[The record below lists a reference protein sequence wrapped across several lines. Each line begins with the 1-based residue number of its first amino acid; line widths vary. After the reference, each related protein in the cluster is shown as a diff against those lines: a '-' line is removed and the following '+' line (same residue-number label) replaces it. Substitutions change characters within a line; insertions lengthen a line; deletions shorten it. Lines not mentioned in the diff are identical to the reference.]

1 MMASALASPA
11 DWLTACNET
20 GAAPPIQY
28 YGTDSALMAV
38 TDHSSPVAQE
48 PSGFEVAVRARS
60 WDWLLELRRRL
71 KVDIQL
77 VDDRHTPLLPFAAAG
92 PAPSLSGLWEQRE
105 PVVVSAVTSAL
116 QTRTPQAVA
125 WHGLQIICMALTVE
139 RSTSGAL
146 VLGRMLPPGQDSEA
160 SRAQLEL
167 VGSWLSTA
175 VEAHLLSPPA
185 LHASGVNRIAP
196 LGKLLATAAESE
208 SDRELVRLFGEAV
221 AVWHDIEV
229 SGYIEMSDGNFA
241 RDVSLPGARK
251 GDRPAT
257 IPAMGLPDSTDLAR
271 LPQGHVD
278 RFGLPVNNE
287 AYVCQLRRGN
297 GRAWLLVFTG
307 AIDAYDL
314 QRLVAYVALLDV
326 ALAFASAEAA
336 AQMASTLTR
345 RLADVEDAPETR
357 ASLAL
362 DELRG
367 VLGGSSA
374 TLTVESTNGGVVLRA
389 SSPVIAGPDTTKTS
403 RLTVVNRSDRHY
415 TTTVSVARAE
425 GVQFTPRDHAAAAAA
440 TDVLNA
446 WAASYRASTSRR
458 DRRTGAPA
466 FHEVMERSA
475 REAVERGTPVTAVV
489 LMIRDAVLSPGSTQR
504 WVAGMRGQMRPS
516 DLAGMLAEGEIGLL
530 MHDTTAQH
538 AKNIASRLR
547 AVVDGLPGTEPVL
560 IGVATRVPG
569 LPLADGIVREARTD
583 ALSSSRTTTDVNVA
597 IAREVRR

>member
-1 MMASALASPA
+1 
-11 DWLTACNET
+11 
-20 GAAPPIQY
+20 
-28 YGTDSALMAV
+28 MAV

-92 PAPSLSGLWEQRE
+92 PAPSLSALWEQRE

-116 QTRTPQAVA
+116 QTRVPQAVA

-139 RSTSGAL
+139 RSTSGVL
-146 VLGRMLPPGQDSEA
+146 VLGRLLPPGQDSDA

-196 LGKLLATAAESE
+196 LAKLLATAAETE

-257 IPAMGLPDSTDLAR
+257 IPAMGLPDSAELAR

-287 AYVCQLRRGN
+287 AYVCQLRRTH

-336 AQMASTLTR
+336 VRVTTTLTR
-345 RLADVEDAPETR
+345 RLADVEDTDSR
-357 ASLAL
+357 AGLAL
-362 DELRG
+362 EELRG
-367 VLGGSSA
+367 VLGASSA
-374 TLTVESTNGGVVLRA
+374 TMSIESANGEVVLRA
-389 SSPVIAGPDTTKTS
+389 SSPAIGSPDTAKSS
-403 RLTVVNRSDRHY
+403 RLTVVNRSDRQY
-415 TTTVSVARAE
+415 TTTVSIGRGE
-425 GVQFTPRDHAAAAAA
+425 GLQFTPRDHAVATAAA
-440 TDVLNA
+440 DVLNA
-446 WAASYRASTSRR
+446 WAASYRVSTSRR

-475 REAVERGTPVTAVV
+475 REAVERGVPVTAVV
-489 LMIRDAVLSPGSTQR
+489 LVIRDAVLSPGSTQR

-538 AKNIASRLR
+538 AKTIASRLR
-547 AVVDGLPGTEPVL
+547 AVVDGLPGTDPIL
-560 IGVATRVPG
+560 IGVASRVPG
-569 LPLADGIVREARTD
+569 LPVMDGIVREARTD
-583 ALSSSRTTTDVNVA
+583 ALSSRNTERNTAV
-597 IAREVRR
+597 AREVRR

>member
-1 MMASALASPA
+1 
-11 DWLTACNET
+11 
-20 GAAPPIQY
+20 
-28 YGTDSALMAV
+28 MAV

-77 VDDRHTPLLPFAAAG
+77 VDDRHTPLLPFAVAG
-92 PAPSLSGLWEQRE
+92 PAPSLSGLWEQRDA
-105 PVVVSAVTSAL
+105 VVVSAVTNAF
-116 QTRTPQAVA
+116 QTRSPQAAA
-125 WHGLQIICMALTVE
+125 WHGLQIICMALTSE
-139 RSTSGAL
+139 HSMSGVL
-146 VLGRMLPPGQDSEA
+146 VLARMLPSGQDSEA

-196 LGKLLATAAESE
+196 LAKLLAAAAETE

-257 IPAMGLPDSTDLAR
+257 IPAMGLPDTAELAL

-287 AYVCQLRRGN
+287 AYVCQLRRGR

-307 AIDAYDL
+307 AIDSYDL

-326 ALAFASAEAA
+326 ALAVASAEAA
-336 AQMASTLTR
+336 AHITATLTR
-345 RLADVEDAPETR
+345 RLADVEDTADMR

-362 DELRG
+362 EELRG

-374 TLTVESTNGGVVLRA
+374 ALTIESANGDLVLRA
-389 SSPVIAGPDTTKTS
+389 ASPAIGGPETVKGS
-403 RLTVVNRSDRHY
+403 RLTVVNRSDRQY
-415 TTTVSVARAE
+415 TTTVSISRNE
-425 GVQFTPRDHAAAAAA
+425 GLQFTPRDHAVA
-440 TDVLNA
+440 TTAGEVLNA
-446 WAASYRASTSRR
+446 WAASYRVSTSKR

-475 REAVERGTPVTAVV
+475 REAVERGAPVTGVV
-489 LMIRDAVLSPGSTQR
+489 LLIRDAVLSPGSTQR

-530 MHDTTAQH
+530 MHDTTGQH

-547 AVVDGLPGTEPVL
+547 AVVDGLPGTDPIL

-569 LPLADGIVREARTD
+569 LPVVDGIVREARAD
-583 ALSSSRTTTDVNVA
+583 ALNSRSTDRTAA
-597 IAREVRR
+597 ITREARR

>member
-1 MMASALASPA
+1 
-11 DWLTACNET
+11 
-20 GAAPPIQY
+20 
-28 YGTDSALMAV
+28 MAV
-38 TDHSSPVAQE
+38 TDHTHPVAQE
-48 PSGFEVAVRARS
+48 PSGFEIAVRSRS

-77 VDDRHTPLLPFAAAG
+77 VDDRQTALLPFAAAG

-116 QTRTPQAVA
+116 QTRTPQALA
-125 WHGLQIICMALTVE
+125 WHGLQIICLALTVD

-146 VLGRMLPPGQDSEA
+146 VLGRMLAPGQDSDA

-196 LGKLLATAAESE
+196 LAKLLATAAESE

-229 SGYIEMSDGNFA
+229 SGYIEMSDGSFA

-257 IPAMGLPDSTDLAR
+257 IPAMGLPDSADVAR

-278 RFGLPVNNE
+278 RFGLSVNNE
-287 AYVCQLRRGN
+287 AYVCQLRRGRS
-297 GRAWLLVFTG
+297 RAWLLVFTG
-307 AIDAYDL
+307 VIDGYDL
-314 QRLVAYVALLDV
+314 QRLIAYVALLDV
-326 ALAFASAEAA
+326 ALAFASAAA
-336 AQMASTLTR
+336 AARVTSILTR
-345 RLADVEDAPETR
+345 RLADVEDIPETR
-357 ASLAL
+357 AGLAL
-362 DELRG
+362 EELRN
-367 VLGGSSA
+367 VLRGSSA
-374 TLTVESTNGGVVLRA
+374 TLTVESTSGGVVLRA
-389 SSPVIAGPDTTKTS
+389 SSPVIGGPETAKTS

-415 TTTVSVARAE
+415 TTTVSVGRSE
-425 GVQFTPRDHAAAAAA
+425 GLQFTPCDHAAATAAA
-440 TDVLNA
+440 EVLNA
-446 WAASYRASTSRR
+446 WAGSYRISTARR
-458 DRRTGAPA
+458 DRRSGAPP

-475 REAVERGTPVTAVV
+475 REAVERAVPVTAVV
-489 LMIRDAVLSPGSTQR
+489 LLIRDAALSPGSTQR

-547 AVVDGLPGTEPVL
+547 AVVDGLPGGEPIL

-569 LPLADGIVREARTD
+569 LPVADGIVREARAD
-583 ALSSSRTTTDVNVA
+583 ALNSRSTDVNVT
-597 IAREVRR
+597 IAREVSR

>member
-1 MMASALASPA
+1 
-11 DWLTACNET
+11 
-20 GAAPPIQY
+20 
-28 YGTDSALMAV
+28 MAV

-92 PAPSLSGLWEQRE
+92 AAPSLSALWEQRE

-116 QTRTPQAVA
+116 QTRVPHAVA
-125 WHGLQIICMALTVE
+125 WHGLQIVCMALTVE
-139 RSTSGAL
+139 RSASGVL
-146 VLGRMLPPGQDSEA
+146 VLGRMLPQGQDSEA

-196 LGKLLATAAESE
+196 LAKLLATAAETE

-229 SGYIEMSDGNFA
+229 SGYIEMADGHFA

-257 IPAMGLPDSTDLAR
+257 IPAMGLPDSAELAR

-287 AYVCQLRRGN
+287 AYACQLRRGH

-314 QRLVAYVALLDV
+314 QRLVAYVSLLDV
-326 ALAFASAEAA
+326 ALALASAEAA
-336 AQMASTLTR
+336 AHVTATLTR
-345 RLADVEDAPETR
+345 RLADGDDAPDTR

-367 VLGGSSA
+367 VLAGSSA
-374 TLTVESTNGGVVLRA
+374 TLLVESVNGDVVLRA
-389 SSPVIAGPDTTKTS
+389 SSPVIAGHETAKSS

-415 TTTVSVARAE
+415 TTTVSIGRGE
-425 GVQFTPRDHAAAAAA
+425 GLQFTPRDHAVATAAA
-440 TDVLNA
+440 DVLNA
-446 WAASYRASTSRR
+446 WVASYRVSTSRR

-475 REAVERGTPVTAVV
+475 REAVERGAPVTAVV
-489 LMIRDAVLSPGSTQR
+489 LLIRDAMLSPGSTQR

-516 DLAGMLAEGEIGLL
+516 DLAGMLAEGEIALL

-538 AKNIASRLR
+538 AKTIASRLR
-547 AVVDGLPGTEPVL
+547 AVVEGLPGADPIL

-569 LPLADGIVREARTD
+569 LPIVDGIVREARTD
-583 ALSSSRTTTDVNVA
+583 ALNSRHTDRTAA

>member
-1 MMASALASPA
+1 MACIEA
-11 DWLTACNET
+11 EV
-20 GAAPPIQY
+20 APQIQRE
-28 YGTDSALMAV
+28 TDSALMAV
-38 TDHSSPVAQE
+38 SDHPSPVAQE

-71 KVDIQL
+71 KVDMQL

-105 PVVVSAVTSAL
+105 PVVTSAVTSAL
-116 QTRTPQAVA
+116 QTRVPQAVA
-125 WHGLQIICMALTVE
+125 WHGLQIICTALTVE
-139 RSTSGAL
+139 RSASGVL
-146 VLGRMLPPGQDSEA
+146 VLGRLLPPGQDPEA

-196 LGKLLATAAESE
+196 LAKLLATAAESE

-229 SGYIEMSDGNFA
+229 SGYVEMPDGNFA

-257 IPAMGLPDSTDLAR
+257 IPAMGLPDSAELAR

-314 QRLVAYVALLDV
+314 QRLVAYVSLLDV
-326 ALAFASAEAA
+326 ALGFASAEAA
-336 AQMASTLTR
+336 AHVATTLTR
-345 RLADVEDAPETR
+345 RLADVEDPPETR

-362 DELRG
+362 EELRD
-367 VLGGSSA
+367 VVGGSSA
-374 TLTVESTNGGVVLRA
+374 TLTVESNTGGMVLRA
-389 SSPVIAGPDTTKTS
+389 SSPSIAGREVKTS
-403 RLTVVNRSDRHY
+403 LLTVVNRSDRHY
-415 TTTVSVARAE
+415 TTTVSISRSE
-425 GVQFTPRDHAAAAAA
+425 GLQFTPRDYAVASAGVAI
-440 TDVLNA
+440 LNA
-446 WAASYRASTSRR
+446 WAASYRVSMSRR

-475 REAVERGTPVTAVV
+475 REAVERGAPVSAVV
-489 LMIRDAVLSPGSTQR
+489 LLIRDAVLSPGSTQR

-547 AVVDGLPGTEPVL
+547 VVVDGLPGTEPIL

-569 LPLADGIVREARTD
+569 LPVVDGIVREARAD
-583 ALSSSRTTTDVNVA
+583 ALNSRRTDQSAAV
-597 IAREVRR
+597 AREVRR

>member
-1 MMASALASPA
+1 
-11 DWLTACNET
+11 
-20 GAAPPIQY
+20 
-28 YGTDSALMAV
+28 MAV

-105 PVVVSAVTSAL
+105 PVVVTAVTSAL
-116 QTRTPQAVA
+116 QTRVPQAVA

-139 RSTSGAL
+139 RNASGVL
-146 VLGRMLPPGQDSEA
+146 VLGRMLPPGQESDA

-196 LGKLLATAAESE
+196 LAKLLANAAATE

-251 GDRPAT
+251 GDRPTT
-257 IPAMGLPDSTDLAR
+257 IPAMGLPDTAELAR

-287 AYVCQLRRGN
+287 AYVCQLRRAH

-326 ALAFASAEAA
+326 ALALASAEAA
-336 AQMASTLTR
+336 AHIATTLTR
-345 RLADVEDAPETR
+345 RLADVDDAADTR

-362 DELRG
+362 EELRG

-374 TLTVESTNGGVVLRA
+374 TLKLESTNGEAVLRA
-389 SSPVIAGPDTTKTS
+389 SSPVVGGHETAKSS
-403 RLTVVNRSDRHY
+403 RMTVVNRSDRQY
-415 TTTVSVARAE
+415 TTTVSIARGE
-425 GVQFTPRDHAAAAAA
+425 GLQFTPRDHAVATAAAE
-440 TDVLNA
+440 VLSA
-446 WAASYRASTSRR
+446 WAASCRVSTSRR

-475 REAVERGTPVTAVV
+475 REAVERGVPVTAVV
-489 LMIRDAVLSPGSTQR
+489 LLIRGAVLSSGSTQR

-516 DLAGMLAEGEIGLL
+516 DLAGMLVEGEIGLL

-538 AKNIASRLR
+538 AKTIASRLR
-547 AVVDGLPGTEPVL
+547 AVVDGLPGAEPLL

-569 LPLADGIVREARTD
+569 RPLMDGIVRDARAD
-583 ALSSSRTTTDVNVA
+583 ALNSRGTDRNTA
-597 IAREVRR
+597 MAHEVRR

>member
-1 MMASALASPA
+1 M
-11 DWLTACNET
+11 ACNDSE
-20 GAAPPIQY
+20 AAPQLQRVA
-28 YGTDSALMAV
+28 DSALMMAV

-77 VDDRHTPLLPFAAAG
+77 VDDRHTPLLPFAAGG

-116 QTRTPQAVA
+116 QTRIPQAVA
-125 WHGLQIICMALTVE
+125 WHGLQIICMPLTVE
-139 RSTSGAL
+139 RSTSGVI

-185 LHASGVNRIAP
+185 LHASGINRIAP
-196 LGKLLATAAESE
+196 LAKLLSTAAASE
-208 SDRELVRLFGEAV
+208 SDRELVRLFGEAI

-229 SGYIEMSDGNFA
+229 SGYIEMSDGNFV

-257 IPAMGLPDSTDLAR
+257 MSALGLPDTTELTR

-287 AYVCQLRRGN
+287 AYVSQLRRGT

-307 AIDAYDL
+307 AIDPYDL

-336 AQMASTLTR
+336 ARVASTLTR
-345 RLADVEDAPETR
+345 RLADVEDTPETR

-362 DELRG
+362 EELRG
-367 VLGGSSA
+367 ILAASSA
-374 TLTVESTNGGVVLRA
+374 TLTVESTNGGTVLRA
-389 SSPVIAGPDTTKTS
+389 SSSAIGSTDTARTA
-403 RLTVVNRSDRHY
+403 RLTIVNRSDRHY
-415 TTTVSVARAE
+415 TTTVSVGRAE
-425 GVQFTPRDHAAAAAA
+425 GLQFTPGDHAATTAAAE
-440 TDVLNA
+440 VLNA
-446 WAASYRASTSRR
+446 WAASYRVSTARR
-458 DRRTGAPA
+458 DRRTGAPG
-466 FHEVMERSA
+466 FHDVIERSA
-475 REAVERGTPVTAVV
+475 REAVERGAPVTAVV
-489 LMIRDAVLSPGSTQR
+489 LLIRDAGLSPGSTQR

-538 AKNIASRLR
+538 AKTIASRLR
-547 AVVDGLPGTEPVL
+547 AVVDGLPGTEPIL
-560 IGVATRVPG
+560 IGVSTRVPG
-569 LPLADGIVREARTD
+569 LPIVEGIVREARADALNSRGTD
-583 ALSSSRTTTDVNVA
+583 ASVA
-597 IAREVRR
+597 MAREVPR

>member
-1 MMASALASPA
+1 
-11 DWLTACNET
+11 
-20 GAAPPIQY
+20 
-28 YGTDSALMAV
+28 
-38 TDHSSPVAQE
+38 
-48 PSGFEVAVRARS
+48 
-60 WDWLLELRRRL
+60 
-71 KVDIQL
+71 
-77 VDDRHTPLLPFAAAG
+77 
-92 PAPSLSGLWEQRE
+92 
-105 PVVVSAVTSAL
+105 L
-116 QTRTPQAVA
+116 QTRVPQAVA

-146 VLGRMLPPGQDSEA
+146 VLGRMLSHGQDSDA

-175 VEAHLLSPPA
+175 VEAHLHSPPA

-196 LGKLLATAAESE
+196 LAKLLTSAAESE

-229 SGYIEMSDGNFA
+229 SGYLEMSDGTFV
-241 RDVSLPGARK
+241 RDVSLPGARR
-251 GDRPAT
+251 GERPAT
-257 IPAMGLPDSTDLAR
+257 IPAMGLPDSAELTR
-271 LPQGHVD
+271 LPQGHLD
-278 RFGLPVNNE
+278 RFGLPVNND

-307 AIDAYDL
+307 AMDGYDL

-326 ALAFASAEAA
+326 ALGSVLAEATA
-336 AQMASTLTR
+336 RSVSTITK

-362 DELRG
+362 EELRSA
-367 VLGGSSA
+367 LGGASA
-374 TLTVESTNGGVVLRA
+374 TLTIESSSGALILRA
-389 SSPVIAGPDTTKTS
+389 STPSMASAEGARAS

-415 TTTVSVARAE
+415 TTTVSVGRNE
-425 GVQFTPRDHAAAAAA
+425 GLPFTPQDYGTASAAA
-440 TDVLNA
+440 DVLNA
-446 WAASYRASTSRR
+446 WASSFRVSPSRR
-458 DRRTGAPA
+458 DRRSGSSG

-475 REAVERGTPVTAVV
+475 REVIDRGIPVTAVV
-489 LMIRDAVLSPGSTQR
+489 LLIRDAVLSPGSTQR

-538 AKNIASRLR
+538 AKSIASRLR
-547 AVVDGLPGTEPVL
+547 AVVDGLPGTDPIL

-569 LPLADGIVREARTD
+569 LPNVDGIVRDARAD
-583 ALSSSRTTTDVNVA
+583 ALSSRATELNVA
-597 IAREVRR
+597 IAQEVRR

>member
-1 MMASALASPA
+1 
-11 DWLTACNET
+11 
-20 GAAPPIQY
+20 
-28 YGTDSALMAV
+28 MAV
-38 TDHSSPVAQE
+38 SDHTFPVAQE
-48 PSGFEVAVRARS
+48 ASSFEVAVRARS

-77 VDDRHTPLLPFAAAG
+77 VDDRHTPLLPFAASG
-92 PAPSLSGLWEQRE
+92 PGPNFSGLWEQRE
-105 PVVVSAVTSAL
+105 PGVVSAVTSAV
-116 QTRTPQAVA
+116 QTRVPQAVA
-125 WHGLQIICMALTVE
+125 SHGLQIICMPLTVE
-139 RSTSGAL
+139 RGASGVL
-146 VLGRMLPPGQDSEA
+146 VLGRLLPPGQDSDA

-175 VEAHLLSPPA
+175 VESHLLSPPA

-196 LGKLLATAAESE
+196 LAKLLAAAAETE
-208 SDRELVRLFGEAV
+208 SDRELVRLFGEAI
-221 AVWHDIEV
+221 AVWHDIDV
-229 SGYIEMSDGNFA
+229 SGYIEASDGNFA

-251 GDRPAT
+251 GDRPGT
-257 IPAMGLPDSTDLAR
+257 IPAMGLPDSPELAR

-287 AYVCQLRRGN
+287 AYVSQLRRGN

-326 ALAFASAEAA
+326 ALSLASAEAA
-336 AQMASTLTR
+336 THVATTLTR
-345 RLADVEDAPETR
+345 RLADVEDAAETR

-362 DELRG
+362 EELRG
-367 VLGGSSA
+367 VLGAASV
-374 TLTVESTNGGVVLRA
+374 TLTVESSSGTALRA
-389 SSPVIAGPDTTKTS
+389 SSPVIGGQHPVKTAP
-403 RLTVVNRSDRHY
+403 LTVINRSDRHY
-415 TTTVSVARAE
+415 TTTVSITRSE
-425 GVQFTPRDHAAAAAA
+425 GPQFTPRDHAVATTAAA
-440 TDVLNA
+440 VLTA
-446 WAASYRASTSRR
+446 WVASYRVSMSRR
-458 DRRTGAPA
+458 DRRTGAPG

-475 REAVERGTPVTAVV
+475 REAVERGVPVTAVV
-489 LMIRDAVLSPGSTQR
+489 LLISDAVLSPGATQR

-547 AVVDGLPGTEPVL
+547 AVVDGLPGTEPLL

-569 LPLADGIVREARTD
+569 LPIADGIVREARAD
-583 ALSSSRTTTDVNVA
+583 ALNSRATDLSGTV
-597 IAREVRR
+597 AREVRR

>member
-1 MMASALASPA
+1 MVSALISPA
-11 DWLTACNET
+11 DWLIACNEAE
-20 GAAPPIQY
+20 AAPRFQF
-28 YGTDSALMAV
+28 DVESALMAV

-92 PAPSLSGLWEQRE
+92 ASPSLAALWEQRE
-105 PVVVSAVTSAL
+105 PIVVSAVTGAL
-116 QTRTPQAVA
+116 QTRVAQAVA
-125 WHGLQIICMALTVE
+125 WHGLQIICMALSVE
-139 RSTSGAL
+139 RSASGVL
-146 VLGRMLPPGQDSEA
+146 VLGRMLPSGQDSEA

-167 VGSWLSTA
+167 VASWLSTA

-196 LGKLLATAAESE
+196 LAKLLATAAATE

-229 SGYIEMSDGNFA
+229 SGYIEMSDGNFV
-241 RDVSLPGARK
+241 RDVGLPGARK
-251 GDRPAT
+251 GDRPPT
-257 IPAMGLPDSTDLAR
+257 IPAIGLPDSPDLAL

-287 AYVCQLRRGN
+287 AYVCQLRRGT

-326 ALAFASAEAA
+326 ALAFALSDASA
-336 AQMASTLTR
+336 QVTSTLTK
-345 RLADVEDAPETR
+345 RLADVEDAAETR
-357 ASLAL
+357 VGLAL
-362 DELRG
+362 EELRA
-367 VLGGSSA
+367 VFNASSA
-374 TLTVESTNGGVVLRA
+374 TMTVEAASGEVVLRVA
-389 SSPVIAGPDTTKTS
+389 SPVVGAPETAKIA
-403 RLTVVNRSDRHY
+403 RLTVVNQSDRQY
-415 TTTVSVARAE
+415 TTTVSIGRSE
-425 GVQFTPRDHAAAAAA
+425 GLQFTPRDHAVATAAAE
-440 TDVLNA
+440 VLNG
-446 WAASYRASTSRR
+446 WASSYRVSMSRR
-458 DRRTGAPA
+458 DRRTGAPP

-475 REAVERGTPVTAVV
+475 REAVERGAPVTAVV
-489 LMIRDAVLSPGSTQR
+489 LLIRDAALSPGSTQR

-516 DLAGMLAEGEIGLL
+516 DLAGMFAEGEIGLL

-547 AVVDGLPGTEPVL
+547 AVVDGLPGAEPIL

-569 LPLADGIVREARTD
+569 LPFVNGIVREARAD
-583 ALSSSRTTTDVNVA
+583 ALNSRITDRSSAAV
-597 IAREVRR
+597 REVRS

>member
-1 MMASALASPA
+1 MASALTYPA
-11 DWLTACNET
+11 RWLTACNELGT
-20 GAAPPIQY
+20 APQIHFEA
-28 YGTDSALMAV
+28 DSALMAV

-77 VDDRHTPLLPFAAAG
+77 VDDRQTPLLPFAAAG

-105 PVVVSAVTSAL
+105 SAVVSAVTSAL
-116 QTRTPQAVA
+116 QTRVAQAVA
-125 WHGLQIICMALTVE
+125 WNGLQIICMVLTVE
-139 RSTSGAL
+139 RSTAGVL
-146 VLGRMLPPGQDSEA
+146 VLARMLPPGHDSEA

-196 LGKLLATAAESE
+196 LGKLLATAAASE

-257 IPAMGLPDSTDLAR
+257 IPAMGLPDSTDLVR

-278 RFGLPVNNE
+278 RFGLSVNNE
-287 AYVCQLRRGN
+287 AYVCQLRRGH

-307 AIDAYDL
+307 AIDGYDL

-336 AQMASTLTR
+336 AHVASTLTR
-345 RLADVEDAPETR
+345 RLADVEDTADTR

-367 VLGGSSA
+367 SLNASSA
-374 TLTVESTNGGVVLRA
+374 TLTVESTGGGVVLRA
-389 SSPVIAGPDTTKTS
+389 SSPVIGGPETTKTS

-415 TTTVSVARAE
+415 TTTVSVGRSE
-425 GVQFTPRDHAAAAAA
+425 GHQFTPRDHAAVTAAAE
-440 TDVLNA
+440 VLNA
-446 WAASYRASTSRR
+446 WTASSRLSSSRR

-475 REAVERGTPVTAVV
+475 REAIERATPVTAVV
-489 LMIRDAVLSPGSTQR
+489 LLIRDAGLSPGSTQR
-504 WVAGMRGQMRPS
+504 WVAGMRGQMRAS

-538 AKNIASRLR
+538 AKIIASRLR
-547 AVVDGLPGTEPVL
+547 AVVDGLPGSEPIL

-569 LPLADGIVREARTD
+569 LPIADGIVREARAD
-583 ALSSSRTTTDVNVA
+583 ALNSRNTDLNVTM
-597 IAREVRR
+597 AREVRR